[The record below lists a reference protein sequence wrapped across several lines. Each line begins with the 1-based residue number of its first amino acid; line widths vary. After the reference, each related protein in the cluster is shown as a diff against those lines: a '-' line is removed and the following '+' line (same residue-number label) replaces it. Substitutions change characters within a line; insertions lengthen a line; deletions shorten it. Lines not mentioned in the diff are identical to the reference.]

1 MGQPVPISIEL
12 ETTENGVK
20 ATGALELF
28 GKTYQ
33 RNAHAPANR
42 SDDRI
47 APDLAVVRVLRG
59 LEVDVMEWI
68 HEHIDR
74 YVKDE

>member
-1 MGQPVPISIEL
+1 MGEAVTISIEL
-12 ETTENGVK
+12 QQTETGVD
-20 ATGALELF
+20 ATGAMELF
-28 GKTYQ
+28 GKIYRTD
-33 RNAHAPANR
+33 AHAPANR

-59 LEVDVMEWI
+59 LELDVMEWI

-74 YVKDE
+74 YIKDE

>member
-1 MGQPVPISIEL
+1 MREAIAISIEL
-12 ETTENGVK
+12 EETDAGVD
-20 ATGALELF
+20 ATGALELS
-28 GKTYQ
+28 GKTY
-33 RNAHAPANR
+33 RINAHAPENR

-47 APDLAVVRVLRG
+47 AYDLAVVRVLRG
-59 LEVDVMEWI
+59 LELGVMEWI

>member
-1 MGQPVPISIEL
+1 MGEAVTISIEL
-12 ETTENGVK
+12 ETTEKGVD
-20 ATGALELF
+20 ATGALELS
-28 GKTYQ
+28 GKTYR

-42 SDDRI
+42 NDDRI
-47 APDLAVVRVLRG
+47 APDLAVVRVMRG
-59 LEVDVMEWI
+59 LELDVMEWI